1 MATKSAKKTSDDYH
15 VDPRRPWLLV
25 SDDGKESAVLM
36 AKDIGE
42 LTKTIS
48 AVKDIEDNRSA
59 RKTFKQFLD
68 LVDFAPVTIDEKR
81 EVRWKQGKFAGKQGR

>member
-1 MATKSAKKTSDDYH
+1 MATKSTKKTSDDYH

-42 LTKTIS
+42 LTKAIHS
-48 AVKDIEDNRSA
+48 VKGIQDNKTA
-59 RKTFKQFLD
+59 RKTFRQFLE
-68 LVDFAPVTIDEKR
+68 LIDFAPVTIDEKR
-81 EVRWKQGKFAGKQGR
+81 QVRWKQGKFAGKK